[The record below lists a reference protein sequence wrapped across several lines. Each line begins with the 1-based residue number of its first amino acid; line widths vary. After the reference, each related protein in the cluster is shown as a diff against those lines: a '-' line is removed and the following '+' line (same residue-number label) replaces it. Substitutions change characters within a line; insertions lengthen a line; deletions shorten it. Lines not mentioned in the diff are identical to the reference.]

1 VWCVGMNLSRRS
13 LIGAGL
19 LVAGAGLVGCSKAV
33 QAVLTTASAPT
44 ADPLSA
50 SGAATGSAAATAG
63 VSASPPVPS
72 TTPSSDR
79 PLTALSSPPGPPP
92 SGSAVEIAHGPRDKP
107 GVALTF
113 HGAGDVGLARHIL
126 QIADARGARITVMV
140 VGTWLSDNP
149 GFAAEIVA
157 GGHQLGN
164 HTWSHQDIN
173 SMSEAEMRQEVI
185 RCRDLLIQTVGTAG
199 AYFRPSQTPTA
210 NPLMKRVA
218 GAAGY
223 AISLSYDVDSMDY
236 TDPGAGPVRTNVAA
250 AQAGSIVSMHLGHQ
264 DTIDALPGV
273 LDDLNARGLA
283 AVTVGELLAG

>member
-1 VWCVGMNLSRRS
+1 MNLSRRS

-19 LVAGAGLVGCSKAV
+19 LVAAAGLAGCSKAV
-33 QAVLTTASAPT
+33 QAALTTTSAPT
-44 ADPLSA
+44 GTPMST
-50 SGAATGSAAATAG
+50 SGATGPATTALG
-63 VSASPPVPS
+63 VSASSVVPS
-72 TTPSSDR
+72 TPWSTDR
-79 PLTALSSPPGPPP
+79 PSTEASSASTVPAQAPS
-92 SGSAVEIAHGPRDKP
+92 SGSAVEIAHGPRVKP
-107 GVALTF
+107 CVALTF
-113 HGAGDVGLARHIL
+113 HGAGDVGLARQIL
-126 QIADARGARITVMV
+126 QVANARGARITVMV

-149 GFAAEIVA
+149 GIAAEILA

-173 SMSEAEMRQEVI
+173 SMPEGDMRQEVI
-185 RCRDLLIQTVGTAG
+185 RCRDLLMQTAGTPG

-210 NPLMKRVA
+210 NALMKQIA

-236 TDPGAGPVRTNVAA
+236 TDPGAAAVRQNMDA